1 MKKLFTCIAAS
12 LLWTGTAFGQET
24 ADAPAETGSLII
36 EEASIQPAELQPV
49 PEPAAPNPSINSA
62 IQKPQKGSDVFEIYA
77 GVGPAFDLRDPAYG
91 YSAKIGM
98 GFHDKYFGVG
108 AEVSWNTQW
117 SACGTKRSDHNDT
130 AYRATNS
137 GVMAMMHGF
146 IPLGYGFIPGTD
158 RLSLKLGAG
167 IGLGWRYESIFSD
180 IDKKVSDGSWLARL
194 QAGVVW
200 QFDNDFTVGAD
211 MEFNFGNYVYTDKNY
226 WSDDV
231 TDISLGLVLTVSY
244 QWFMN

>member
-12 LLWTGTAFGQET
+12 LLWTGTAFGQDN
-24 ADAPAETGSLII
+24 ADAPAEAGSQII
-36 EEASIQPAELQPV
+36 EEASIQPSEIIHEDAVNNQQNALK
-49 PEPAAPNPSINSA
+49 
-62 IQKPQKGSDVFEIYA
+62 KPKGSNVFEIYT

-98 GFHDKYFGVG
+98 GFHDQYFGVG
-108 AEVSWNTQW
+108 VEVSWNTLW

-137 GVMAMMHGF
+137 GVMIMMHGF
-146 IPLGYGFIPGTD
+146 VPLGYGFIPGTD
-158 RLSLKLGAG
+158 QLSVKLGAG
-167 IGLGWRYESIFSD
+167 LGLGWRYESIFSD

-200 QFDNDFTVGAD
+200 RFDNGFTVGAD

-231 TDISLGLVLTVSY
+231 TDISLGLVLTVSH